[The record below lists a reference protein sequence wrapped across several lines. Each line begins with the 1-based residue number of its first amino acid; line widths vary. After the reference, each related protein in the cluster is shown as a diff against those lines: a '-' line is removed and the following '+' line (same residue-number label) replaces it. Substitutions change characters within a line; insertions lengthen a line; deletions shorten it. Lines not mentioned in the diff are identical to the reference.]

1 MRNLTGTTV
10 AVLLL
15 LLSSSVMAKEDSV
28 LDLRIVD
35 MGYRWTQDLEEKC
48 KTGAAVM
55 SSGRVFM
62 TFGITK
68 QDFLRFGW
76 NHRNITHP
84 FDKGGKSTVM
94 FQFTHK
100 FESM

>member
-1 MRNLTGTTV
+1 MRKLTGIV

-48 KTGAAVM
+48 KTGAVM

-76 NHRNITHP
+76 NHRDITHP